1 MKTNSSMIFITI
13 LMLATIAACAAPLP
27 ATTPIPAATLT
38 TQVATRTS
46 PTPSTSPTLLPTT
59 EPTQVATRA
68 DPTPSTSPTP
78 CVLRP
83 VVAPT
88 RPARTPKYTQLDP
101 ATGLHMTGTPQ
112 EIDLASYRLKV
123 SGKVDRPLSLT
134 YDDLRCMPRIQTSD
148 VLICPGYFE
157 DEATWAG
164 ASLEYV
170 LELAGLQVG
179 AASISLAG
187 ADGYSAFLNL
197 QQARSGNNYLAY
209 EWQGEPIPILHGFPV
224 RAVFPSLQGNT
235 WVKWLVEIKVE

>member
-1 MKTNSSMIFITI
+1 MKTNSRTILITI
-13 LMLATIAACAAPLP
+13 LMLATLAACAAPLP
-27 ATTPIPAATLT
+27 ATTSIPSATPT
-38 TQVATRTS
+38 EPTKVATRIA
-46 PTPSTSPTLLPTT
+46 PTPGASL
-59 EPTQVATRA
+59 
-68 DPTPSTSPTP
+68 TP
-78 CVLRP
+78 CNLTP
-83 VVAPT
+83 VIVPT
-88 RPARTPKYTQLDP
+88 RPAQTPNYTELDP
-101 ATGLHMTGTPQ
+101 TTGLHMTGTPQ

-123 SGKVDRPLSLT
+123 SGKVDRSLSLT

-164 ASLEYV
+164 ASLGYV
-170 LELAGLQVG
+170 LELAGPQVG
-179 AASISLAG
+179 AASINLVG

-224 RAVFPSLQGNT
+224 RAVFPSLQGNR